1 MRSAA
6 FSLSGAEM
14 GPRTRS
20 AVASIG
26 VVAFL
31 IFYVWAVVSLASF
44 VPDVWWAQVLY
55 FAVAGLAWG
64 VPSLPLISWAGRAK

>member
-1 MRSAA
+1 
-6 FSLSGAEM
+6 M

-31 IFYVWAVVSLASF
+31 IFYVWAVVSLASC

-64 VPSLPLISWAGRAK
+64 VPILPLISWAGRAK

>member
-1 MRSAA
+1 M
-6 FSLSGAEM
+6 
-14 GPRTRS
+14 
-20 AVASIG
+20 
-26 VVAFL
+26 VAFL

-64 VPSLPLISWAGRAK
+64 VPILPLISWAGRAK

>member
-1 MRSAA
+1 
-6 FSLSGAEM
+6 M

-26 VVAFL
+26 VLAFL

-64 VPSLPLISWAGRAK
+64 VPILPLISWAGRTK